1 MQLARTILTALL
13 LLLPAGLAFAA
24 GPAIGIV
31 GPMTGPSEILGRQVS
46 DGVHIAAGALATL
59 TAADDGC
66 TADSGRA
73 AAARLIAAK
82 VRVVVGFLCSET
94 IEAAMP
100 ALKDAGI
107 PVITVGVRTDSL
119 TDRRKKTG
127 WPVFRL
133 APRADGERAA
143 AAKILTELWRTELF
157 AIVDDGTIYGRE
169 LAESFRLA
177 AEQSGLQP
185 VFIDTYRPQ
194 LDNQIGLVG
203 RLRKAEATH
212 VFVGGDREDIA
223 LIGRDAKALDV
234 PLVVAGGE
242 NLRSAPGEVPLAP
255 GTLMIGLPEWA
266 EVAAPEAVAKVRA
279 ANAYP
284 EGYVL
289 PAFAA
294 TELAL
299 QAVAAADA
307 SGGSVADALS
317 ARTFRTSLG
326 PIRFD
331 ENGDLSESPYRLF
344 EYDGKKFVPMAGQ

>member
-1 MQLARTILTALL
+1 MPLARTILTAAW
-13 LLLPAGLAFAA
+13 LLLPAGLAIAA
-24 GPAIGIV
+24 GPAIGVV
-31 GPMTGPSEILGRQVS
+31 GPISGPSEILGRQLA
-46 DGVHIAAGALATL
+46 DGARIAAGTEATL
-59 TAADDGC
+59 TIADDAC
-66 TADSGRA
+66 TAEGGRA
-73 AAARLIAAK
+73 AAARLVAAK
-82 VRVVVGFLCSET
+82 VRLAIGFLCSEA
-94 IEAAMP
+94 IDAAMP

-107 PVITVGVRTDSL
+107 PVITIGVRTDSL
-119 TDRRKKTG
+119 TDRRRKSG
-127 WPVFRL
+127 WPVFRF

-143 AAKILTELWRTELF
+143 VAKILTELWRAELF

-169 LAESFRLA
+169 LAESFRLS

-203 RLRKAEATH
+203 RLKKAEATH
-212 VFVGGDREDIA
+212 VLVGGDRDDIA

-266 EVAAPEAVAKVRA
+266 EVAAPEAVAKIRA
-279 ANAYP
+279 ANVYP

-289 PAFAA
+289 PAYAA
-294 TELAL
+294 LEIAL
-299 QAVAAADA
+299 QAIAAADA
-307 SGGSVADALS
+307 AGGSVADALS
-317 ARTFRTSLG
+317 AGNFQTSIG

-331 ENGDLSESPYRLF
+331 EKGDLSESPYRLF
-344 EYDGKKFVPMAGQ
+344 QYDGKKFVQMAGE